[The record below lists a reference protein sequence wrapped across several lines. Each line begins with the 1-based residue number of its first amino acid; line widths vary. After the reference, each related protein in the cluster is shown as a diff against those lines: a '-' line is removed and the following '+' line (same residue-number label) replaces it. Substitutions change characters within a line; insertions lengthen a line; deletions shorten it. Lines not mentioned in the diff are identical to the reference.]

1 MSASSTK
8 ETNTTQSGTSA
19 SNTTSSNTE
28 NQTALTNQSTNG
40 VNTQNSSTWA
50 PQANALMEAF
60 KEAQRVYGLQSQA
73 QAPTNF
79 TAGLTPEQLATY
91 SKMVTA
97 GNDTSASSAM
107 ANSGGA
113 LASAGT
119 SGVTGAL
126 SGLSGF
132 DASKT
137 NNADSLVADANKYV
151 AGQDIDGQV
160 RNAMLTATQTARDVT
175 LPGLEQRAATS
186 GNTNSSRTGIAQ
198 GLVERGLAQQATDL
212 GATLRSGAF
221 KDGLSLAQTQRAGN
235 NTQNLAALT
244 SEGALGNSASATG
257 FSGLNG
263 SLDGLIKSLGLSAT
277 GGAGLQSGN
286 QADLTNQL
294 QQYQAQTNQGSTALD
309 NLMKIIGSQS
319 WGQSSTGTN
328 SGTTTGSN
336 VQTGTQNGTSAMT
349 GSTTGTGHSVEEST
363 PSAMSIIGGLLG
375 FAGQG
380 KSLFSDTRL
389 KSNVKLVGQLHNGLG
404 VYSYYYTDDPFKR
417 THIGVLAQE
426 VEQHRPEAV
435 GETLGF
441 KTVDYELAT
450 Q

>member
-28 NQTALTNQSTNG
+28 NQSALTNQNTSG

-50 PQANALMEAF
+50 PQANALIEAF
-60 KEAQRVYGLQSQA
+60 KEAQRVYGQQSQA

-79 TAGLTPEQLATY
+79 VAGLTPEQIATY
-91 SKMVTA
+91 NKMVSA
-97 GNDTSASSAM
+97 GNDTSASSAL
-107 ANSGGA
+107 ANTGGA

-119 SGVTGAL
+119 NGVQGAL
-126 SGLSGF
+126 SGLSGY

-151 AGQDIDGQV
+151 AGQDIDAQV

-175 LPGLEQRAATS
+175 LPGIEQHAATS

-198 GLVERGLAQQATDL
+198 GLVERGLAQQSADL
-212 GATLRSGAF
+212 GATLRSNAF
-221 KDGLSLAQTQRAGN
+221 KDGLSLAQTQAAAN

-244 SEGALGNSASATG
+244 SQGSLGNTAAN
-257 FSGLNG
+257 SGMSG
-263 SLDGLIKSLGLSAT
+263 ISSSVDSLIKSLGLSGT

-294 QQYQAQTNQGSTALD
+294 QQYLTAQSAGSVPLD

-328 SGTTTGSN
+328 TGTTTGSN
-336 VQTGTQNGTSAMT
+336 VQTGTQSGSSAMT

-380 KSLFSDTRL
+380 KSLFSDARL
-389 KSNVKLVGQLHNGLG
+389 KSDIKLVGQLHNGLG
-404 VYSYYYTDDPFKR
+404 VYSYHYTDDPFKR

-435 GETLGF
+435 GEALGF